1 MKQLR
6 ILCIACALVGL
17 AACQP
22 KSAVQN
28 GASPV
33 VATVNGTHISRSLY
47 EFYVKGISGKDS
59 SALTPEQR
67 ALALDS
73 LIRAQA
79 VAQDAQKQGLDKQNN
94 TASLLALSRLN
105 ILEQA
110 VSDKFLAGRAPSD
123 SQLQAEYNAEVAKMP
138 KTEYHAEHI
147 LLKDQ
152 ATAQKVIQ
160 DLNHGQKFAT
170 LAKKYSIDPS
180 KDNGG
185 DLGWFTLNHMVKP
198 FSDAVAQLKVGQYTQ
213 APVQTQFGWHVIELL
228 GTRPLAP
235 PPFASVKARLTQI
248 VEAKQFRAYTD
259 TLIGKDKVVTYLDT
273 QTDAQTKGQAGPPA
287 IPAAAPAPAN
297 AG

>member
-6 ILCIACALVGL
+6 ILCLACALIGL

-22 KSAVQN
+22 KSAVQS
-28 GASPV
+28 GASPA
-33 VATVNGTHISRSLY
+33 VATVNGAPISRALY
-47 EFYVKGISGKDS
+47 EFYVKGITGKDS
-59 SALTPEQR
+59 SEISPQQR

-79 VAQDAQKQGLDKQNN
+79 VAQEAIKDGLDKKNS

-110 VSDKFLAGRAPSD
+110 ASNKYLGGRQPSD
-123 SQLQAEYNAEVAKMP
+123 SQLQAEYNAQVAKMP
-138 KTEYHAEHI
+138 KLEYHAEHI
-147 LLKDQ
+147 LVKDQ
-152 ATAQKVIQ
+152 ATAEKVIQ

-170 LAKKYSIDPS
+170 LAKRYSIDPS

-185 DLGWFTLNHMVKP
+185 DLGWFTLDHMVKP
-198 FSDAVAQLKVGQYTQ
+198 FSDALAQLKVDHYTQ
-213 APVQTQFGWHVIELL
+213 TPVHTQFGWHVIELL
-228 GTRPLAP
+228 GTRPLTP
-235 PPFASVKARLTQI
+235 PPFDSVKARLVQM

-273 QTDAQTKGQAGPPA
+273 QTDAQTKGKAGPPA
-287 IPAAAPAPAN
+287 IAAPAAPAN
-297 AG
+297 PG

>member
-1 MKQLR
+1 MKHLR
-6 ILCIACALVGL
+6 ILCLACALIGL
-17 AACQP
+17 AACHP
-22 KSAVQN
+22 KAPEQGST
-28 GASPV
+28 SPA
-33 VATVNGTHISRSLY
+33 VATVNGTPISRSLY
-47 EFYVKGISGKDS
+47 EFYVKGVSGHDS
-59 SALTPEQR
+59 STLTPQQR

-79 VAQDAQKQGLDKQNN
+79 VAQEAMKEGLDKQSN
-94 TASLLALSRLN
+94 TASMLELSRLN

-110 VSDKFLAGRAPSD
+110 MSDKFLAGRTPSD
-123 SQLQAEYNAEVAKMP
+123 AQLQAEYNAEVAKMP

-147 LLKDQ
+147 LVKNQ
-152 ATAQKVIQ
+152 ALAKQIIQ

-198 FSDAVAQLKVGQYTQ
+198 FSDAVAQLKTGQYTQ
-213 APVQTQFGWHVIELL
+213 TPVQTQFGWHVIELL

-235 PPFASVKARLTQI
+235 PPFDSVKSRLVQI

-259 TLIGKDKVVTYLDT
+259 SLLGKDKVVTYLDT

-287 IPAAAPAPAN
+287 VGTPAN
-297 AG
+297 